1 MDDAIFAMPD
11 LSTFWRL
18 DGLGLVV
25 AQHLTDQRA
34 VLLCRPVE
42 PDDWCH
48 RCGWHGRVRDSV
60 TRELAH
66 VPFGWRPTTLR
77 VRLRRYQRTG
87 CGHVWRQDITRACQP
102 RSCLSRGALRWASEA
117 LVVNHLSTARIAD
130 ALAVAW
136 STANDAVLA
145 EGKRMLV
152 DKPGRLDHVTV
163 VGINEHVWRHARR
176 GDTY

>member
-1 MDDAIFAMPD
+1 MGNAIFAMPG
-11 LSTFWRL
+11 LSAFCRL
-18 DGLGLVV
+18 DDLGLVV
-25 AQHLTDQRA
+25 VAQYLTNQGV

-48 RCGWHGRVRDSV
+48 RCGWHGQACNSV

-66 VPFGWRPTTLR
+66 VPFGWYPTIVR
-77 VRLRRYQRTG
+77 VRLRRYQCTG

-117 LVVNHLSTARIAD
+117 LVVNHLSTARVAD

-145 EGKRMLV
+145 EGKRVLV

-163 VGINEHVWRHARR
+163 VGVDEHM
-176 GDTY
+176 